1 MTDTAKGYVRYG
13 VLGLLAV
20 VVFGASV
27 WGGYSVWLRQSQKQ
41 ATSTISSD
49 TAQEILPETLETVSE
64 DTQVVNV
71 ESLPDIY
78 FQYAYNLTEE
88 IWFSELTFET
98 VTVAVPPDGSDETM
112 LVVDYNGKKV
122 SLPLVGMVG
131 LKIGEGEGSY
141 APAKV
146 RDLGQTVSAGARLRV
161 GLMFTSSEVTAN
173 ADEMQSKLKEGLD
186 SSSDAHDLA
195 VMNIEKRGLKKL
207 TQEEIVERLQQA
219 EVVTFEP
226 EEMTVSSIEV
236 H

>member
-131 LKIGEGEGSY
+131 LKIGEGEGKYS
-141 APAKV
+141 PAKV
-146 RDLGQTVSAGARLRV
+146 RDLGRTISVGSKLRV
-161 GLMFTSSEVTAN
+161 GMIFTP
-173 ADEMQSKLKEGLD
+173 
-186 SSSDAHDLA
+186 
-195 VMNIEKRGLKKL
+195 R
-207 TQEEIVERLQQA
+207 
-219 EVVTFEP
+219 
-226 EEMTVSSIEV
+226 
-236 H
+236 